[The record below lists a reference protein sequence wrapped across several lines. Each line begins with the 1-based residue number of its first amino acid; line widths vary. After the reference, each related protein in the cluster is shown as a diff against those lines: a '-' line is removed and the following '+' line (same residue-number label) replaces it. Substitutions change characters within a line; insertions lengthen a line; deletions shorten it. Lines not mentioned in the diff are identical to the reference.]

1 MFVVTALAATVA
13 AAQPLTPAVTFR
25 GELEASPA
33 GIARMRAAG
42 VQTVRLNLAW
52 VSIAPKT
59 RPEQFDP
66 ADPADPAYSWESF
79 DRQVSAAVAA
89 GLEPIV
95 GIVGAPAWAE
105 KEVPKPYYGS
115 IKPSASELALFA
127 RAAARRYGGG
137 FEGLPRVRNWMLW
150 NEPNLIFWLQPQFEH
165 GRPYSPG
172 LYRKMLNAF
181 ADAVHGVHADNV
193 VIAGGTA
200 PFTSA
205 DGTTAKWG
213 VAPLA
218 FMRTVL
224 CLGPQPPAGLLG
236 TREVRRLGAPPVY
249 VGRAHAPCQLPR
261 RRVARRPPEDESR
274 PRRRRAHAQDRG
286 APPRALLGDG
296 VQLGHEPARSRGD
309 SARSAV
315 AVGFGGDVHDV
326 AERRQPRHVV
336 HTRRLA
342 VSRLGVPVGA
352 VLRRR
357 QAEADANGVP
367 FPVRRAAGEQPP
379 AALGTNADR
388 KARPRRRS
396 RSRGARGD
404 ASRCCAPT
412 GTASST

>member
-1 MFVVTALAATVA
+1 MRARVRGVRVLLGVSLVLAATALAATVA
-13 AAQPLTPAVTFR
+13 AAQPLTPALTFR

-33 GIARMRAAG
+33 GIARIRAAG

-59 RPEQFDP
+59 RPEQFDA

-89 GLEPIV
+89 GLDPIV
-95 GIVGAPAWAE
+95 GIVGAPTWAE
-105 KEVPKPYYGS
+105 KEVPQPYYGA
-115 IKPSASELALFA
+115 IKPDASELALFA

-213 VAPLA
+213 VAPA
-218 FMRTVL
+218 RVPAH
-224 CLGPQPPAGLLG
+224 GPLPRAEPPAGLLG
-236 TREVRRLGAPPVY
+236 AREVRRLGAPPVH
-249 VGRAHAPCQLPR
+249 VGRAESPCATSPTTC
-261 RRVARRPPEDESR
+261 
-274 PRRRRAHAQDRG
+274 
-286 APPRALLGDG
+286 
-296 VQLGHEPARSRGD
+296 
-309 SARSAV
+309 RSATS
-315 AVGFGGDVHDV
+315 
-326 AERRQPRHVV
+326 RR
-336 HTRRLA
+336 
-342 VSRLGVPVGA
+342 
-352 VLRRR
+352 
-357 QAEADANGVP
+357 
-367 FPVRRAAGEQPP
+367 
-379 AALGTNADR
+379 
-388 KARPRRRS
+388 
-396 RSRGARGD
+396 
-404 ASRCCAPT
+404 
-412 GTASST
+412 